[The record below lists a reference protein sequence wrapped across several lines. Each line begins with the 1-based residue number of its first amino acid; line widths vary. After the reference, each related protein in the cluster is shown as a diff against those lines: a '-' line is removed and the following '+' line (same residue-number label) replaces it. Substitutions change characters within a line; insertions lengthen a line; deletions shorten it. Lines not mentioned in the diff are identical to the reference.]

1 VRVLKLFLILMLFS
15 TGWGMAQ
22 ESKEPKEPQ
31 REPSLVDL
39 SRQAKSKKA
48 DGKPVRVITNE
59 DLKRMRNAPV
69 STSSSA
75 VKAKEAESSS
85 EEAASETEEAATEDQ
100 GPDMEFWT
108 SAFAEGRL
116 NLKNAV
122 NRGLVLQL
130 RLNNL
135 RNAFYRE
142 DDGTTQARI
151 QAELTQTLEQFE
163 ANKTDVDEAR
173 SALKTLE
180 DEARKAGVP
189 PGKLRD
195 LTAEVEDPETIITP
209 ESSGP

>member
-1 VRVLKLFLILMLFS
+1 MRVLKLFLILMLFF

-22 ESKEPKEPQ
+22 ESKEEK
-31 REPSLVDL
+31 PSLVDL
-39 SRQAKSKKA
+39 SRQAKSKRA
-48 DGKPVRVITNE
+48 EGKPVRVITNE
-59 DLKRMRNAPV
+59 DLKRLQNAPV
-69 STSSSA
+69 STSSST
-75 VKAKEAESSS
+75 VKAH
-85 EEAASETEEAATEDQ
+85 ETEKAGDAVSAETDGTPTEAQ
-100 GPDMEFWT
+100 GPDLEFWK

-130 RLNNL
+130 KMNNL

-151 QAELTQTLEQFE
+151 QAELTQTLEQIE
-163 ANKTDVDEAR
+163 ANKTDVEEAR

-180 DEARKAGVP
+180 DEAKSAGVP
-189 PGKLRD
+189 PGKIRD
-195 LTAEVEDPETIITP
+195 LTAEVEDPETVFTP